1 MTNIFELFTF
11 TKGKYVRNSFLC
23 IVAIAFVEAI
33 LGYTIIQNGQA
44 YWVSKLSTI
53 LLIGS
58 YVMSFCFFQQNTQRA
73 EHFYNSPVFTR
84 VLLLPEKNRKHLPLR
99 YMMYEM
105 LFSLMGVLW
114 IYLAQVVVNF
124 FFAYFMNQYGIFTD
138 YTWQFNLLLLK
149 QGSFPIFVIDS
160 LQQLLFSFLIILVCS
175 VYASIFALGFVEKRK
190 HHVHHKVQDAI
201 IMILL
206 TCMIPVLFRLN
217 FMSYHMTIW
226 GFAIVLLTYVYYL
239 NAKRFFK

>member
-33 LGYTIIQNGQA
+33 LGYTIIQSGQV

-58 YVMSFCFFQQNTQRA
+58 YVMSFCFFQQNAQRA
-73 EHFYNSPVFTR
+73 EHFYNSSVFTR

-105 LFSLMGVLW
+105 LFSLMGILW

-124 FFAYFMNQYGIFTD
+124 FFAYFMNRYGIFTD
-138 YTWQFNLLLLK
+138 NTWHFNLLLLK
-149 QGSFPIFVIDS
+149 QVSFPIFIIDS

-190 HHVHHKVQDAI
+190 HHVYNKVQDAI
-201 IMILL
+201 ITILL
-206 TCMIPVLFRLN
+206 ACMIPFLFRIN
-217 FMSYHMTIW
+217 FMSYHMTTW
-226 GFAIVLLTYVYYL
+226 GIVIVLLFVQYY